1 MPATTKQDS
10 IPEKKIIKAFSIR
23 SEWDIKENIPKM
35 YIDFIDTT
43 TGAVLKRIDLIK
55 ENPYTANAIINIKK
69 IKSDGTV
76 VYLTF
81 QGGNKSVIKQFLPAE
96 KYEQIPINNIDEN
109 AMTSARA
116 NLDASNYVTISYIFE
131 WWGTERE
138 WQRGDYATSIIV
150 VYDRSGKEIF
160 RQQFDGVAGGVT
172 TNDGKYLL
180 VSTGDNE
187 HIGTASYRIID
198 MQNNKII
205 YQIKEDDVYS
215 DTKFN
220 HYDKN
225 FYRITF
231 SYEKSNAWYYN
242 YFVSHNS
249 TLYSIK
255 MLPKSYVEYEALEY
269 VIIRNYE
276 KVDEIKEYKLY
287 FDKDFQT
294 IKLK

>member
-1 MPATTKQDS
+1 
-10 IPEKKIIKAFSIR
+10 
-23 SEWDIKENIPKM
+23 
-35 YIDFIDTT
+35 
-43 TGAVLKRIDLIK
+43 
-55 ENPYTANAIINIKK
+55 
-69 IKSDGTV
+69 
-76 VYLTF
+76 
-81 QGGNKSVIKQFLPAE
+81 
-96 KYEQIPINNIDEN
+96 
-109 AMTSARA
+109 
-116 NLDASNYVTISYIFE
+116 
-131 WWGTERE
+131 
-138 WQRGDYATSIIV
+138 
-150 VYDRSGKEIF
+150 
-160 RQQFDGVAGGVT
+160 
-172 TNDGKYLL
+172 
-180 VSTGDNE
+180 
-187 HIGTASYRIID
+187 